1 MCNHE
6 EVIPERDIDILRDT
20 VYEERGFKEELLQ
33 ELERFNKFIK
43 EASKRLEY
51 AIEAEQY
58 PNNAI
63 QDILHVIELAP
74 SKIERSDI
82 VELLHNCR
90 DMRRT
95 AKDELE
101 VAELWANYV
110 KSNADTFRLL
120 DNLIGS
126 IRKVIE
132 RQPTRMYNFKTNIIG
147 EQGTWLEKE
156 EEPQPQP
163 NDPIYEQLSFLDEI

>member
-6 EVIPERDIDILRDT
+6 EVIPERDVDVLRDT
-20 VYEERGFKEELLQ
+20 IYEERGFKEELLQ

-43 EASKRLEY
+43 EANKRLDY
-51 AIEAEQY
+51 ATEAEQY
-58 PNNAI
+58 PNDAI

-74 SKIERSDI
+74 SKVEGLDVI
-82 VELLHNCR
+82 ELLHNCR

-120 DNLIGS
+120 DNLIGN
-126 IRKVIE
+126 IRKIIE

-147 EQGTWLEKE
+147 ERGQWMEKEEKE
-156 EEPQPQP
+156 EEK
-163 NDPIYEQLSFLDEI
+163 YLQLSLFDIYPNLT